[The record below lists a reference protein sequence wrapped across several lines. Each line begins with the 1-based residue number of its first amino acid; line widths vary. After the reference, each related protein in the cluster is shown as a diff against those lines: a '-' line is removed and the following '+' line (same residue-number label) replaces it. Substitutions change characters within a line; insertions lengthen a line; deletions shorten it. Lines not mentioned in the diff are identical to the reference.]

1 MDRMIK
7 AAAYIGVC
15 LCVGTAITGCN
26 IDNAWSQ
33 ENRPNTPLLVR
44 ETNDGGV
51 DISLVDTREVDLV
64 EAVLAH
70 RSAYE
75 ENLAALGSYYSNKGY
90 ASKAEWAEFELKGL
104 KRVQSFR
111 YLMDSEVPSA
121 QLSPVERIPAADALY
136 EQAIGKMT
144 TGGHGMPALYREGDM
159 IEAAKLFRQVIE
171 RYPSSDKIDDAAFF
185 LGEIHKEY
193 LKGQEQIAVN
203 WYERAWT
210 WDPATPYPARFQAA
224 VVYDYRLHDR
234 RRALE
239 LYQSV
244 VERET
249 DIQSNVRWASRRIHE
264 LTTDKRR
271 EKEAGTR

>member
-7 AAAYIGVC
+7 AVACVGVC
-15 LCVGTAITGCN
+15 LCVGTATTGCN
-26 IDNAWSQ
+26 LDNGWSQ
-33 ENRPNTPLLVR
+33 GDRPDTAQLVR
-44 ETNDGGV
+44 ETSDGGV
-51 DISLVDTREVDLV
+51 DISLVDTQEVDLV

-70 RSAYE
+70 RTAYE
-75 ENLAALGSYYSNKGY
+75 NNLIALGNYYTTKGY
-90 ASKAEWAEFELKGL
+90 ASKAEWARFELKGL
-104 KRVQSFR
+104 KRVQAFR
-111 YLMDSEVPSA
+111 YLMDSEIPSA
-121 QLSPVERIPAADALY
+121 QLSPTEHIPAADALY

-144 TGGHGMPALYREGDM
+144 TGGHGMPALYREGEM
-159 IEAAKLFRQVIE
+159 IEAAKLLRQVIE
-171 RYPSSDKIDDAAFF
+171 NHPTSDKIDDAAFF

-210 WDPATPYPARFQAA
+210 WDPETPYPARFQAA

-234 RRALE
+234 LRALE

-249 DIQSNVRWASRRIHE
+249 DIQTNVRWASRRIHE
-264 LTTDKRR
+264 LTTDTRR
-271 EKEAGTR
+271 QQEGGTR

>member
-7 AAAYIGVC
+7 AAGCVGMC
-15 LCVGTAITGCN
+15 LCLGTAVTGCN
-26 IDNAWSQ
+26 IEGARSVYNG
-33 ENRPNTPLLVR
+33 PNTAQLIR
-44 ETNDGGV
+44 ETSDGGV

-75 ENLAALGSYYSNKGY
+75 QNLGALQNYYSTKGY
-90 ASKAEWAEFELKGL
+90 AAKAEWAAFELNGL
-104 KRVQSFR
+104 RRVQAFR
-111 YLMDSEVPSA
+111 YLMDSEIPSA
-121 QLSPVERIPAADALY
+121 SLRPVERIPAADALY
-136 EQAIGKMT
+136 EQAIGQMS
-144 TGGHGMPALYREGDM
+144 TGGHGVPALYREGNM
-159 IEAAKLFRQVIE
+159 IEAAKLFREVIE
-171 RYPSSDKIDDAAFF
+171 RHPTSDKIADAAFF

-210 WDPATPYPARFQAA
+210 WDPATLHPARFQAA

-234 RRALE
+234 DRALE

-244 VERET
+244 VEHET
-249 DIQSNVRWASRRIHE
+249 DIKSNVRWASRRIHE

-271 EKEAGTR
+271 QDESGTR